1 MTAAWYPD
9 PGRRHQFR
17 YWDGQVWTDHVADNG
32 IASVDPLP
40 PPPPQLPTL
49 SDRMHQAH
57 TWTDQRMR
65 DAAAAMYRRNAQRQ
79 GRDLPVLDSMAT
91 VSVLGPW
98 SGLATAVSNYAITA
112 GGLTGVRDL
121 LPVLHA
127 LVGSSEAQTG
137 LLKQIDAKV
146 EALVLGPYETG
157 RTHLREA
164 ERVGSE
170 DETQRE
176 HIEQAKQCFYQAHG
190 QSVTV
195 QSRALV
201 EYHLGVTWLL
211 LGRRKDAKFWLAQS
225 HGSALTVVNELA
237 GRTDDVRVLRSRGT
251 TAAAS
256 YFYPAGIVVLGMK
269 FKKMMAA
276 EQSKQA
282 LIAYVPFVGCAAKS
296 HNSLADEA
304 EEYLQGLQFV
314 PSDDGYELVAVDV

>member
-1 MTAAWYPD
+1 
-9 PGRRHQFR
+9 
-17 YWDGQVWTDHVADNG
+17 
-32 IASVDPLP
+32 
-40 PPPPQLPTL
+40 
-49 SDRMHQAH
+49 
-57 TWTDQRMR
+57 MR
-65 DAAAAMYRRNAQRQ
+65 DAAAAMYRRNAHRQ
-79 GRDLPVLDSMAT
+79 GRDLPVLDDMES
-91 VSVLGPW
+91 VSVLGSW
-98 SGLATAVSNYAITA
+98 SGLANAVSNYAVTT
-112 GGLTGVRDL
+112 GGLTAVRDL

-127 LVGSSEAQTG
+127 LIGSSEAQEG

-164 ERVGSE
+164 ERVGSD

-176 HIEQAKQCFYQAHG
+176 HIDQAKQCFYQAHG

-201 EYHLGVTWLL
+201 EYHLGITWLL
-211 LGRRKDAKFWLAQS
+211 LARRKDAKYWLAQS

-237 GRTDDVRVLRSRGT
+237 GRTHDVRVIHSRGT

-256 YFYPAGIVVLGMK
+256 FFYPAGVVVLGMK

-282 LIAYVPFVGCAAKS
+282 LVEYVPFVGCAAKS
-296 HNSLADEA
+296 HNSLAEDTSEH
-304 EEYLQGLQFV
+304 LQGLQV
-314 PSDDGYELVAVDV
+314 RPSADGFELVATDV